1 MFKVK
6 VSDEFCIKVIN
17 SQRIKIKKCCFY
29 FLFMLYNDTYLSIKL
44 EPTRRFNWKISLKSF
59 PRGLYPRYS

>member
-17 SQRIKIKKCCFY
+17 YQRIKNKKCSFY
-29 FLFMLYNDTYLSIKL
+29 FLFLLYTDTYLSIKL
-44 EPTRRFNWKISLKSF
+44 EPMRRFNWKNSF
-59 PRGLYPRYS
+59 EKFPCGLYSH